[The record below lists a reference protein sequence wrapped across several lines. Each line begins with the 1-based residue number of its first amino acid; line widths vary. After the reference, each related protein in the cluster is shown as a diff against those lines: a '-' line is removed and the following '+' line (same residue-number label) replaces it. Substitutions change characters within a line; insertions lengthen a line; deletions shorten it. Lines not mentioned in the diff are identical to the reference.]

1 MVDVVDKA
9 TRSRMMS
16 GIRSSNTLPEIL
28 TRKML
33 HKRGYRFRL
42 NSKIGKIKPD
52 VVLRKFNVAIF
63 VHGCYW
69 HQHKGCRLA
78 YSDRNY
84 SEKWKKKF
92 ADNIHR
98 DDLVCK
104 ELECRGWRVAILWEC
119 VTRDSDVFEGEIDRL
134 DTWIRSEN
142 CTRYESLYKKSIES
156 KLDNEVTVN
165 LIDK

>member
-28 TRKML
+28 TRKVL

-52 VVLRKFNVAIF
+52 VVLRKFKVAIF

-69 HQHKGCRLA
+69 HQHNGCRLA

-92 ADNIHR
+92 ADNIRR
-98 DDLVCK
+98 DSLVCE
-104 ELECRGWRVAILWEC
+104 ELENRGWRVAIVWEC
-119 VTRDSDVFEGEIDRL
+119 ATRDTAVFDQEIDGL
-134 DTWIRSEN
+134 DLWTRSGSR
-142 CTRYESLYKKSIES
+142 TRFESGYKKP
-156 KLDNEVTVN
+156 K
-165 LIDK
+165 

>member
-16 GIRSSNTLPEIL
+16 GIRSSNTQPEIL

-42 NSKIGKIKPD
+42 NSKVGKIKPD
-52 VVLRKFNVAIF
+52 VVLRKYNVAVF

-78 YSDRNY
+78 YSGRNY

-92 ADNIHR
+92 ADNVRR

-104 ELECRGWRVAILWEC
+104 ELESRGWRVAIVWEC
-119 VTRDSDVFEGEIDRL
+119 ATRDACGFEELIERL
-134 DTWIRSEN
+134 DSWIRSEN
-142 CTRYESLYKKSIES
+142 HSRYESEYKKA
-156 KLDNEVTVN
+156 
-165 LIDK
+165 